1 MNIVIPAWAIKLG
14 LKENELLVFGLF
26 LNMIDAHDSNGE
38 GCDISLK
45 RIGECLGINKT
56 TAGVNVRK
64 LVEKGFLTYEEKG
77 AGIAKKRYYFLNFE
91 KIDEVR
97 YNGQ

>member
-38 GCDISLK
+38 GCCISLK
-45 RIGECLGINKT
+45 TIGEYLGINKT
-56 TAGVNVRK
+56 TAGVNVNK

-97 YNGQ
+97 YNG